1 MGRLFPKPIP
11 EIKNFPK
18 AVAKQQSSETFKL
31 PVGSTKAR
39 QARGGFRLGVFSRF
53 EAETWVLVVVSI
65 VTAYLVLPPLYS
77 VIQTS
82 LFTTKLTGELDEF
95 TLSYYRDMFR
105 ELQVLG
111 PFLNTVYFSV
121 GSALLATLLG
131 GLVAWVVTRTDSPLR
146 GLGYFTA
153 FASFGTPFILY
164 TIGWLLIL
172 GKAGPVNSWLRA
184 FFDHSGPAVNVYSM
198 WGMVFVEALLWSP
211 FVFLLLAAS
220 FRSMDPSLEEAS
232 AVCGARVWQTLRR
245 ISLRLMLP
253 AFFSVLLLIFI
264 RAFESFEIPALV
276 GLPGD
281 IRVLTTSILL
291 DAQRMPP
298 TYGRAGAFAV
308 LLMLVVACTLYFYFR
323 ITREASRFHTITG
336 KGYRPALI
344 QLGGWRYVTAAG
356 LLFYSFVLLVLPFLI
371 VLWAS
376 LLPFYM
382 QPSLEAISKF
392 TLKNYVTA
400 IYFPKITDSIKN
412 SVLLGLGS
420 ATAVMVLTTLASWIL
435 VRTKLRGRWLLDLL
449 TTLPLLFPGIV
460 MGLAI
465 MRFYLLVP
473 IPIYGTLWIL
483 LIAFIT
489 RYIPYGIRYT
499 HSGLLQLHRELEE
512 AAYTSGASWLNAM
525 RRITMPLLTPSFL
538 GGWVFIFLLSAKEL
552 SMSILLVSPQTPVVS
567 VAIYEL
573 WENGQVGELAA
584 FGVIWTTILV
594 SIAVAYYL
602 FARRYGI
609 QH

>member
-1 MGRLFPKPIP
+1 MNRQQSTEINLPAQSATVPTRRRLFPL
-11 EIKNFPK
+11 
-18 AVAKQQSSETFKL
+18 SM
-31 PVGSTKAR
+31 GSR
-39 QARGGFRLGVFSRF
+39 WGIES
-53 EAETWVLVVVSI
+53 WVMIVVTLI
-65 VTAYLVLPPLYS
+65 TAYLVLPPLYS

-82 LFTTKLTGELDEF
+82 LFTTTFTGELDQF
-95 TLSYYRDMFR
+95 TLRYYEELLR
-105 ELQVLG
+105 ELRVLG
-111 PFLNTVYFSV
+111 PFLNTLYFSI
-121 GSALLATLLG
+121 GSALLATLIG
-131 GLVAWVVTRTDSPLR
+131 GIVAWVVTRTDTPLR

-164 TIGWLLIL
+164 TIGWILLL
-172 GKAGPVNSWLRA
+172 GKAGPVNHWLKIL
-184 FFDHSGPAVNVYSM
+184 FDQNTPVINVYSM
-198 WGMVFVEALLWSP
+198 AGMIFIEALLWSP
-211 FVFLLLAAS
+211 FVFLMLAAS

-232 AVCGARVWQTLRR
+232 AACGARVWQTLRR

-281 IRVLTTSILL
+281 IRVLTTSIYQ
-291 DAQRMPP
+291 DAQRLPP
-298 TYGRAGAFAV
+298 QYGNAGAFAV
-308 LLMLVVACTLYFYFR
+308 LLMVVVAATLYAYFR
-323 ITREASRFHTITG
+323 VTRDGDRFHTVTG

-344 QLGGWRYVTAAG
+344 RLGRWRYLSAAG

-371 VLWAS
+371 ILWAS
-376 LLPFYM
+376 LLPFYI

-392 TLKNYVTA
+392 TLKNYILA
-400 IYFPKITDSIKN
+400 IHFPKIIASIKN
-412 SVLLGLGS
+412 SILLGLVS
-420 ATAVMVLTTLASWIL
+420 ATVVMVLTTLASWIL
-435 VRTKLRGRWLLDLL
+435 VRSKLRGRWLLDLL

-465 MRFYLLVP
+465 MRFYLNVP

-483 LIAFIT
+483 LLAFVT

-499 HSGLLQLHRELEE
+499 HSGLLQLHKELEE
-512 AAYTSGASWLNAM
+512 ASYVSGASWLNCM
-525 RRITMPLLTPSFL
+525 RRITLPLIMPSFL
-538 GGWVFIFLLSAKEL
+538 GGWVFVFLLSAKEL

-584 FGVIWTTILV
+584 FSVIWTALLV
-594 SIAVAYYL
+594 SVAVSYYL
-602 FARRYGI
+602 FARRFGV
-609 QH
+609 QQD

>member
-1 MGRLFPKPIP
+1 M
-11 EIKNFPK
+11 
-18 AVAKQQSSETFKL
+18 AKQQSSETYDL
-31 PVGSTKAR
+31 PLKSHPAP
-39 QARGGFRLGVFSRF
+39 QARGVFGLSASTRF
-53 EAETWVLVVVSI
+53 DAQTCVLIIVSVI
-65 VTAYLVLPPLYS
+65 TGYLVLPPLYS

-95 TLSYYRDMFR
+95 TLRYYEELFR

-111 PFLNTVYFSV
+111 PFLNTVYFSI
-121 GSALLATLLG
+121 GSALFATIIG
-131 GLVAWVVTRTDSPLR
+131 GVVAWVVTRTDTPLR

-164 TIGWLLIL
+164 TIGWLLLL
-172 GKAGPVNSWLRA
+172 GKAGPVNYWLRTLLNQ
-184 FFDHSGPAVNVYSM
+184 SGPVLNVYSL
-198 WGMVFVEALLWSP
+198 WGMVLIESFLWSP
-211 FVFLLLAAS
+211 FVFLMLAAS

-232 AVCGARVWQTLRR
+232 AACGARLWQTLRR
-245 ISLRLMLP
+245 VSLRLMLP
-253 AFFSVLLLIFI
+253 AFFSVILLIFI
-264 RAFESFEIPALV
+264 RSFESFEIPALV

-281 IRVLTTSILL
+281 IRVLTTSIYL
-291 DAQRMPP
+291 DSQRMPP
-298 TYGRAGAFAV
+298 TYGRAGAFSV
-308 LLMLVVACTLYFYFR
+308 LLMLVVAATLYLYFR
-323 ITREASRFHTITG
+323 VTREGDKFHTVTG
-336 KGYRPALI
+336 KGYRPTVI
-344 QLGGWRYVTAAG
+344 QLGGWRYVTAA
-356 LLFYSFVLLVLPFLI
+356 LLLLYSFVLLVLPFLI

-382 QPSLEAISKF
+382 QPSLEAFSLF
-392 TLKNYVTA
+392 TLKNFVTA
-400 IYFPKITDSIKN
+400 IHFPKITDSIKN

-420 ATAVMVLTTLASWIL
+420 ATVVMLLTTFASWIL

-483 LIAFIT
+483 LVAFIT

-512 AAYTSGASWLNAM
+512 AAYTSGASWSNAM
-525 RRITMPLLTPSFL
+525 RRITLPLLTPSFL
-538 GGWVFIFLLSAKEL
+538 GGWVFVFLLSAKEL
-552 SMSILLVSPQTPVVS
+552 SMSILLAGPQTPVVS
-567 VAIYEL
+567 VAIFEL

-584 FGVIWTTILV
+584 FGVIWTVILV
-594 SIAVAYYL
+594 SVAIIYYL
-602 FARRYGI
+602 IARRYGI
-609 QH
+609 QQH

>member
-1 MGRLFPKPIP
+1 
-11 EIKNFPK
+11 
-18 AVAKQQSSETFKL
+18 VAKQQSSETLKL
-31 PVGSTKAR
+31 PLESGKAR
-39 QARGGFRLGVFSRF
+39 QGRSVLGLDALSRV
-53 EAETWVLVVVSI
+53 EPETWVLILVSV

-95 TLSYYRDMFR
+95 TFSYYQDMFR

-121 GSALLATLLG
+121 GSAVLATLLG
-131 GLVAWVVTRTDSPLR
+131 GLVAWIVTRTDSPLR
-146 GLGYFTA
+146 ALGYFTA

-172 GKAGPVNSWLRA
+172 GKAGPVNSWLRLWL
-184 FFDHSGPAVNVYSM
+184 DQSGPVVNVYSM

-308 LLMLVVACTLYFYFR
+308 LLMVVVACTLYFYFR
-323 ITREASRFHTITG
+323 MT
-336 KGYRPALI
+336 
-344 QLGGWRYVTAAG
+344 
-356 LLFYSFVLLVLPFLI
+356 
-371 VLWAS
+371 
-376 LLPFYM
+376 
-382 QPSLEAISKF
+382 
-392 TLKNYVTA
+392 
-400 IYFPKITDSIKN
+400 
-412 SVLLGLGS
+412 
-420 ATAVMVLTTLASWIL
+420 
-435 VRTKLRGRWLLDLL
+435 RGR
-449 TTLPLLFPGIV
+449 G
-460 MGLAI
+460 
-465 MRFYLLVP
+465 
-473 IPIYGTLWIL
+473 
-483 LIAFIT
+483 
-489 RYIPYGIRYT
+489 
-499 HSGLLQLHRELEE
+499 
-512 AAYTSGASWLNAM
+512 
-525 RRITMPLLTPSFL
+525 
-538 GGWVFIFLLSAKEL
+538 
-552 SMSILLVSPQTPVVS
+552 PQRS
-567 VAIYEL
+567 R
-573 WENGQVGELAA
+573 
-584 FGVIWTTILV
+584 
-594 SIAVAYYL
+594 
-602 FARRYGI
+602 ARRRRVSRSAGRSRCSASSRRSRTSRRRSDPRPR
-609 QH
+609 QVAR

>member
-1 MGRLFPKPIP
+1 MGSTS
-11 EIKNFPK
+11 
-18 AVAKQQSSETFKL
+18 VAKQQPSDTFDLPIKPGETREARAL
-31 PVGSTKAR
+31 PGLRAV
-39 QARGGFRLGVFSRF
+39 SRF
-53 EAETWVLVVVSI
+53 DVETWVMIIVSV

-82 LFTTKLTGELDEF
+82 LFTTKLTGEIDEF
-95 TLSYYRDMFR
+95 TFRYYRDLLR

-111 PFLNTVYFSV
+111 PFLNTLYFSV

-131 GLVAWVVTRTDSPLR
+131 GLVAWIVTRTDTPLR

-164 TIGWLLIL
+164 TIGWLLLL
-172 GKAGPVNSWLRA
+172 GKAGPVNFWLKRL
-184 FFDHSGPAVNVYSM
+184 FHQTEPVVNVYSM
-198 WGMVFVEALLWSP
+198 WGMIFVESLLWSP
-211 FVFLLLAAS
+211 FVFLMLAAA

-232 AVCGARVWQTLRR
+232 AACGARLWQTLRR

-253 AFFSVLLLIFI
+253 AFFSVVLLIFI
-264 RAFESFEIPALV
+264 RSFESFEIPALV

-281 IRVLTTSILL
+281 IRVLTTSIYL
-291 DAQRMPP
+291 DAQKLPAQ
-298 TYGRAGAFAV
+298 YGSAGAFSV
-308 LLMLVVACTLYFYFR
+308 LLMLVVAGTLYLYFR
-323 ITREASRFHTITG
+323 VTREGDRFQTVTG

-344 QLGGWRYVTAAG
+344 NLGRWRYLTAAV
-356 LLFYSFVLLVLPFLI
+356 LVFYSFVLLVLPFLI
-371 VLWAS
+371 ILWAS
-376 LLPFYM
+376 LLPFYI
-382 QPSLEAISKF
+382 QPSFEAISLF
-392 TLKNYVTA
+392 TKKNYVTA
-400 IYFPKITDSIKN
+400 IHYPKITDSIKN

-420 ATAVMVLTTLASWIL
+420 ASVVMMLTTLASWIL
-435 VRTKLRGRWLLDLL
+435 VRSKLRGRWLLDLL

-465 MRFYLLVP
+465 LRFYLIVP

-483 LIAFIT
+483 LVAFIT

-512 AAYTSGASWLNAM
+512 AAYTSGASWSNCM
-525 RRITMPLLTPSFL
+525 RRIILPLLTPSFL
-538 GGWVFIFLLSAKEL
+538 GGWVFVFLLSAKEL

-584 FGVIWTTILV
+584 FSVIWSAILV
-594 SIAVAYYL
+594 SVAITYYL
-602 FARRYGI
+602 IARRYGVQ

>member
-1 MGRLFPKPIP
+1 MAREPR
-11 EIKNFPK
+11 
-18 AVAKQQSSETFKL
+18 SETFDLSLKAGPQ
-31 PVGSTKAR
+31 PV
-39 QARGGFRLGVFSRF
+39 ARGRFGFGAAARVTPES
-53 EAETWVLVVVSI
+53 WVLIGVSL

-77 VIQTS
+77 VFQTS
-82 LFTTKLTGELDEF
+82 LFTTTLTGELDQF
-95 TLSYYRDMFR
+95 TWRFYADLFR
-105 ELQVLG
+105 EFQVLE
-111 PFLNTVYFSV
+111 PFLNTLYFAV
-121 GSALLATLLG
+121 GSALLATLVGAAVSWL
-131 GLVAWVVTRTDSPLR
+131 VTRTDAPLR

-164 TIGWLLIL
+164 TIGWLLLL
-172 GKAGPVNSWLRA
+172 GKAGPVNFWLRWLFERKEMA
-184 FFDHSGPAVNVYSM
+184 FNVYSLG
-198 WGMVFVEALLWSP
+198 GMVFVEALLWSP
-211 FVFLLLAAS
+211 FVFLMLAAS

-232 AVCGARVWQTLRR
+232 AVCGARVWQTVRR

-253 AFFSVLLLIFI
+253 AFFSVVLLIFI

-281 IRVLTTSILL
+281 IKVLTTSILL

-298 TYGRAGAFAV
+298 TYGRAGAFSV
-308 LLMLVVACTLYFYFR
+308 LLMLVVAGALYLYFR
-323 ITREASRFHTITG
+323 ITREESRFHTVTG

-344 QLGGWRYVTAAG
+344 QLGRWRPLAAAG
-356 LLFYSFVLLVLPFLI
+356 LLLYSFVLLALPFLI

-382 QPSLEAISKF
+382 QPSIEGLSKL
-392 TLKNYVTA
+392 TLKNYVSA
-400 IYFPKITDSIKN
+400 IHFPKITDAIKN
-412 SVLLGLGS
+412 SILLGLGS
-420 ATAVMVLTTLASWIL
+420 ATAVMLLTTLASWIL

-465 MRFYLLVP
+465 MRFYLVVP

-483 LIAFIT
+483 LAAFVT

-499 HSGLLQLHRELEE
+499 HAGLLQLHRELEE
-512 AAYTSGASWLNAM
+512 AAFASGASWANAM
-525 RRITMPLLTPSFL
+525 RRITLPLLTPSFL
-538 GGWVFIFLLSAKEL
+538 GGWVFVFLLSAKEL
-552 SMSILLVSPQTPVVS
+552 SMSILLVSPRTQVVS
-567 VAIYEL
+567 VAVYEL

-594 SIAVAYYL
+594 SVAVAYYL
-602 FARRYGI
+602 FARRYGV
-609 QH
+609 QQQ